1 MAVLN
6 GYPKPPK
13 NNIFSSTPM
22 GMDDNRAP
30 GGYNTLV
37 YTVYTNNVKKV
48 EGVPARKHPPDGGT
62 R

>member
-1 MAVLN
+1 
-6 GYPKPPK
+6 
-13 NNIFSSTPM
+13 M